1 MLNGR
6 QGSTSAEIKEPDHT
20 HTLTHAEGS
29 ADVLQ
34 MPQMIQGRESELL
47 YTSFS
52 QAPPRLSC
60 VTVRLLFHEPT
71 RANCIPAR
79 IVLLPSLISLLP
91 QVSWIERDYVTC
103 PLMGGISFIPGQKSR
118 TLTQVTWS
126 AGSGNLHANGVHLCV
141 NPCLNYH
148 VNGKQSETHRW
159 LPDSGSVQSSVS
171 KPFLFCPSTLHFL
184 KKKKNEQKKQSHFL
198 CFS

>member
-1 MLNGR
+1 M
-6 QGSTSAEIKEPDHT
+6 
-20 HTLTHAEGS
+20 
-29 ADVLQ
+29 
-34 MPQMIQGRESELL
+34 
-47 YTSFS
+47 
-52 QAPPRLSC
+52 
-60 VTVRLLFHEPT
+60 TVRLLFHEPT

-184 KKKKNEQKKQSHFL
+184 KKKKKRTKKTIPLSLLLIALTHQVKRNHFIQHFL
-198 CFS
+198 TDNKHFVRTQM